1 LKPLFPV
8 SSPGLAR
15 RRSNLDAAR
24 LSWVAAFLL
33 GSVAAPLS
41 SGGAAPKAQV
51 TPTKIELGQINE
63 GNTFERVLELK
74 NVGDE
79 KLILEDVKASC
90 GCTTAAVDGTVELDP
105 GEVESIRV
113 TFNSKGMEGQV
124 TKQVS
129 VYTNDPEHRQLE
141 VNLTADVHRP
151 VRWEP
156 KYVMLEKTDQNA
168 QFEQVVS
175 IQADFDLGMKVK
187 DAFLLGGKLG
197 DQPSKLFDLER
208 LGERKENERDV
219 VDLKVRLR
227 PLPKPQKI
235 QEHLVV
241 VTNLPAGNDTL
252 RIPIR
257 GEITGRIV
265 VYPQFAVLP
274 PVNPG
279 EESVKDVSVT
289 AAEGTF
295 TVLSAEVPDSPV
307 TVEIIKQNEG
317 KQYVLRLRYVGEK
330 AGTNGVRNLLIHT
343 DDEYQSLAE
352 VPVRY
357 HTRTQPI
364 DAKPGAAAVPAAG
377 IPKTEEKP
385 GAGGKG
391 N

>member
-1 LKPLFPV
+1 V
-8 SSPGLAR
+8 
-15 RRSNLDAAR
+15 
-24 LSWVAAFLL
+24 LS
-33 GSVAAPLS
+33 PLS
-41 SGGAAPKAQV
+41 SSEGAPKAQV
-51 TPTKIELGQINE
+51 TPAKIELGQINE

-74 NVGDE
+74 NVGDG

-90 GCTTAAVDGTVELDP
+90 GCTTAAVDGTVELDA
-105 GEVESIRV
+105 GEIENIRV

-124 TKQVS
+124 TKQVT
-129 VYTNDPEHRQLE
+129 VTTNDPEHKQME
-141 VNLTADVHRP
+141 VILTADVHRP

-156 KYVMLEKTDQNA
+156 KYVMLEKADQKSE
-168 QFEQVVS
+168 FEQVVS
-175 IQADFDLGMKVK
+175 IQADLDLGMKVK
-187 DAFLLGGKLG
+187 DAFVIGGRLG
-197 DQPSKLFDLER
+197 DQPTKIFDVER
-208 LGERKENERDV
+208 MGERKEGGRDIV
-219 VDLKVRLR
+219 EYKVKLR

-289 AAEGTF
+289 ATEGTF
-295 TVLSAEVPDSPV
+295 KVLSAEVPDSPV
-307 TVEIIKQNEG
+307 KVEIIQQNEG
-317 KQYVLRLRYVGEK
+317 KQYLVRLRYVGEK
-330 AGTNGVRNLLIHT
+330 GGTNGVRNLIIQT

-352 VPVRY
+352 IPVRY
-357 HTRTQPI
+357 HTRTQPVE
-364 DAKPGAAAVPAAG
+364 AKPGAAAVPAAG
-377 IPKTEEKP
+377 LPNVEEKKE